1 MALSYFYQI
10 GINLKILITSPSMEN
25 VSGITEVVRNI
36 FSYGTNTYEHFV
48 VGSKD
53 GTKKRFKW
61 ILTQLCLPFQFIHK
75 LLFSSIDLVHI
86 NTALN
91 PLSLCR
97 DILLGIACRIVG
109 KTCIIHFHGGK
120 FFSFPT
126 SIFFHFV
133 LKVYTFCFHHFIVL
147 SELEKRC
154 LIEKFGFTEST
165 IFILPNCVDCKILE
179 KHELNKNNSVLQI
192 VFMGRIEKEKG
203 IYELLTALEEL
214 KKQQI
219 GFKFIL
225 CGTGTHQKNVIE
237 YANKMYTK
245 CFEYRGIVTGEQK
258 WETFASSDVFVLPSY
273 YEGLPVALLESMMM
287 GCIPI
292 VTNVGSIL
300 EIVSDQANGFVV
312 PLYKS
317 EMIAKYVKDLSED
330 QILRHTMQQKAQD
343 TILSQ
348 YCYDDYI
355 NSLEK
360 IYQQLIGINQ
370 DVIDAKT

>member
-10 GINLKILITSPSMEN
+10 GIELKILITSPSMEN
-25 VSGITEVVRNI
+25 VSGITEVVKNI
-36 FSYGTNTYEHFV
+36 LSHGTNTYEHFII
-48 VGSKD
+48 GSKD

-61 ILTQLCLPFQFIHK
+61 LLTQIFLPFLFIFK
-75 LLFSSIDLVHI
+75 LLFSSIDLVHV

-97 DILLGIACRIVG
+97 DIILGIICHIVG
-109 KTCIIHFHGGK
+109 KKCVIHFHGGK
-120 FFSFPT
+120 FFSLPANT
-126 SIFFHFV
+126 FFHFV
-133 LKVYTFCFHHFIVL
+133 LKTYSFCFHHFIVL

-154 LIEKFGFTEST
+154 LIEKFGFKESR
-165 IFILPNCVDCKILE
+165 IFTLPNCVDCKIL
-179 KHELNKNNSVLQI
+179 KKYELKKNNSVLQI

-219 GFKFIL
+219 GFIFVL
-225 CGTGTHQKNVIE
+225 CGTGTHQKEVIE
-237 YANKMYTK
+237 FANKNYK
-245 CFEYRGIVTGEQK
+245 ESFEYRGIVTGQKK
-258 WETFASSDVFVLPSY
+258 WETLASSDVFILPSY
-273 YEGLPVALLESMMM
+273 YEGLPIALIESMMM

-300 EIVSDQANGFVV
+300 NIVSDKANGFVV

-317 EMIAKYVKDLSED
+317 TMITQYVKDLSKD
-330 QILRHTMQQKAQD
+330 QILRHKMQEKAQH

-348 YCYDDYI
+348 YCCDDYI
-355 NSLEK
+355 NWLENY
-360 IYQQLIGINQ
+360 YQQLIEINQ
-370 DVIDAKT
+370 DIINAKK